1 MIATNSE
8 IQDGMRIDWN
18 VPIEMDDGLVLRAD
32 IFRPVDSGRYPV
44 ILRYGPYAIGLSF
57 QKATQALGNAW

>member
-1 MIATNSE
+1 MIAKNSE

-32 IFRPVDSGRYPV
+32 IFDQLILVD
-44 ILRYGPYAIGLSF
+44 
-57 QKATQALGNAW
+57 TQLF